1 MHAGPGHTLSI
12 LVIMAVAV
20 LFALGLTLAI
30 EPGREPAILLIG
42 GASCL
47 ILYGLMY
54 GVQRRRHW

>member
-12 LVIMAVAV
+12 LVIAGVAV

-30 EPGREPAILLIG
+30 EPGGEPAILLIG
-42 GASCL
+42 GVTCL